1 MRDMLPPIF
10 QILTGLSFMS
20 ILVISLFARR
30 GFKPLTGRLTGAA
43 ILCCAVGFL
52 LLSRATGSTSIGA
65 GAEMFMAAGAAF
77 FLAVLVLAAT
87 VFITANRAGG
97 AEDK

>member
-20 ILVISLFARR
+20 ILVISLFARQ

-43 ILCCAVGFL
+43 ILLCAVGFL
-52 LLSRATGSTSIGA
+52 LLSRATGSSTIGS
-65 GAEMFMAAGAAF
+65 GGTMFIAAGGAF

-97 AEDK
+97 ADER